1 MAQEILT
8 TVIWIILSDMK
19 KYINTLLKS
28 LGEKLITR
36 HVICPSARALLIEM
50 EIAIPNAH
58 EIIDERSA
66 GYVATG
72 MCAETEEPIVV
83 WCADNDSYRNLTSA
97 LTEAYYR
104 KLPLLVAAL
113 SCNNKI
119 DQTINPYDTIR
130 YYVNN
135 TLYKFKGT
143 EEEVDRAI
151 NYLYADVKGPVY
163 LSVTGFRE
171 PNVEKNSKE
180 NSCYDVTTITKILP
194 SDTCVHIGKDFCC
207 ECCYIS
213 DNRFRSDHYTKDG
226 NLSMLIGSSVV
237 ARKQLH
243 VGIFS
248 SDEISYDLNMLG
260 NRHVDGNIVLFAL
273 LRGETC
279 DVICEVANS
288 FGWECRRVDMCEID
302 SIKEKLTISD
312 KPQYIEIVL

>member
-1 MAQEILT
+1 
-8 TVIWIILSDMK
+8 MK
-19 KYINTLLKS
+19 KSINTLLSK
-28 LGEKLITR
+28 LEEKRITR
-36 HVICPSARALLIEM
+36 HVICPSSQTLLNEM
-50 EIAIPNAH
+50 GITIPNSI

-66 GYVATG
+66 GYVSTG
-72 MCAETEEPIVV
+72 MCAEVGEPIVV

-113 SCNNKI
+113 SCENDI

-180 NSCYDVTTITKILP
+180 NACYDVTTITKILP

-207 ECCYIS
+207 ECSHIS
-213 DNRFRSDHYTKDG
+213 DNKFRSDHYTKDG

-237 ARKQLH
+237 ARNQLH

-248 SDEISYDLNMLG
+248 SEEVSYDLNMLG
-260 NRHVDGNIVLFAL
+260 NRHVDGNIVLFTL
-273 LRGETC
+273 LSGETSVVIR
-279 DVICEVANS
+279 DVAKS
-288 FGWECRRVDMCEID
+288 FGWECRRVDMREID
-302 SIKEKLTISD
+302 SIKEKLIISD
-312 KPQYIEIVL
+312 KPQYIEVVL

>member
-1 MAQEILT
+1 
-8 TVIWIILSDMK
+8 MK
-19 KYINTLLKS
+19 KTIGILLKK
-28 LGEKLITR
+28 LEEKLIRR
-36 HVICPSARALLIEM
+36 HVICPSARALLNEM
-50 EIAIPNAH
+50 EIAIPNAI

-72 MCAETEEPIVV
+72 MCAETEDPVV
-83 WCADNDSYRNLTSA
+83 IWCADNDSYRNLTSA

-135 TLYKFKGT
+135 TLYKFQGT
-143 EEEVDRAI
+143 EEDVDRAI

-163 LSVTGFRE
+163 LSVKGFRE
-171 PNVEKNSKE
+171 SNVEKNSEE
-180 NSCYDVTTITKILP
+180 NACYDVTTITKILP

-207 ECCYIS
+207 ECSHIP
-213 DNRFRSDHYTKDG
+213 DNKYRSNHCTKDG

-237 ARKQLH
+237 ARNQLH

-248 SDEISYDLNMLG
+248 SDEVSYDLNMFG
-260 NRHVDGNIVLFAL
+260 NRHVDGNIVLFTL
-273 LRGETC
+273 LSGEIGV
-279 DVICEVANS
+279 VIRDVANS
-288 FGWECRRVDMCEID
+288 FGWECHRVRINVINN
-302 SIKEKLTISD
+302 IKEKLVISD
-312 KPQYIEIVL
+312 KPQYIEVLL